1 MLARMPAH
9 LFKNSEI
16 SQDYE
21 TSVKKKG
28 LEVFAV
34 WDLRL
39 ELGLDRNLILN

>member
-1 MLARMPAH
+1 MLARMPAR

-28 LEVFAV
+28 LEVFGT
-34 WDLRL
+34 LRL